1 VLELEKNI
9 CTLIENSLS
18 NNQFIDSIFFPLP
31 SRAIKEIGKILYR
44 SKLKEYQC
52 EINSHDIRHSYK
64 GHKDDIHYICKN
76 PEIVETFTKV
86 DKSVTQH
93 PKTKKIIISIE
104 FYKKYNNQE
113 VKLVKMDLIK
123 DKKLRLKTIFIT

>member
-1 VLELEKNI
+1 VIELENRI
-9 CTLIENSLS
+9 CKLIENSLS
-18 NNQFIDSIFFPLP
+18 DNQFVDSIFFPLP
-31 SRAIKEIGKILYR
+31 SRAIEKISKILYR

-64 GHKDDIHYICKN
+64 GHKEDINYVCKI
-76 PEIVETFTKV
+76 PEIVATFTKIR
-86 DKSVTQH
+86 KSVTQH
-93 PKTKKIIISIE
+93 SKTKKTIVSIE
-104 FYKKYNNQE
+104 FYKKYENQE